1 MLQFPILSVIIFWP
15 ILGSFVA
22 LAAYRSPRLVRWL
35 SLGISLVEMALVA
48 ALFFLDLQP
57 HATPQGTWL
66 LLEDYA
72 WIPWLGARYSLGLD
86 GISLLLVLLVAF
98 INIFSVL
105 ISWKTID
112 FKVGSFF
119 FWLLFLEGT
128 LIGLFLAADL
138 LLFYLFWEIQIIPM
152 FFLVGIWGHEN
163 RIHAAVK
170 FLFYTLSGSLF
181 MLIALIALYVI
192 HGH

>member
-15 ILGSFVA
+15 ILGSFVV

-35 SLGISLVEMALVA
+35 SLGVSLVEMALVA
-48 ALFFLDLQP
+48 ALFCLDLQP

-105 ISWKTID
+105 ISWKAID

-119 FWLLFLEGT
+119 FWHAFLRGHPGRPLPGRRSAALLS
-128 LIGLFLAADL
+128 L
-138 LLFYLFWEIQIIPM
+138 LGNPDHSHVFPGGYL
-152 FFLVGIWGHEN
+152 G
-163 RIHAAVK
+163 A
-170 FLFYTLSGSLF
+170 
-181 MLIALIALYVI
+181 
-192 HGH
+192 